1 MFEHQIKELRQ
12 FINAMDEKIARY
24 KKQGRNP
31 ERLLDNKARARK
43 TIEQLNRPKTAIV
56 YPCLMIDR
64 LLESEYGSRFKH
76 LKAHF

>member
-43 TIEQLNRPKTAIV
+43 TIEQLKQAENSNSVP
-56 YPCLMIDR
+56 LLNDR
-64 LLESEYGSRFKH
+64 
-76 LKAHF
+76 